1 MQSEKLPPREM
12 FPFQSRFFSVGQ
24 HKLHYVDEGSGPVV
38 LLLHSC
44 PFWIYEFR
52 ALIKDLRRDHRVIAI
67 DQIGFGLSDKPRN
80 FDYRIETHA
89 DHLERFTRELGL
101 KDITL
106 VMHGRGAAI
115 GMAVAIRRPE
125 DFNGIIM
132 LNAMSFSEYKLPWR
146 LQACRLK
153 WIGPKIVMNLRIFQ
167 RDFDKLPEAIRA
179 GYYFPFKTPG
189 DQEPVLHFIED
200 LPSAPEDSS
209 AQTMFEIE
217 SSLWLL
223 RDKPCCII
231 WAKHDWLY
239 GAKCLRH
246 WKKYFPEAEVHI
258 LKHSG
263 RYLLEDYP
271 ERLNDLIRDFLERN
285 RC

>member
-1 MQSEKLPPREM
+1 
-12 FPFQSRFFSVGQ
+12 
-24 HKLHYVDEGSGPVV
+24 VV

-44 PFWIYEFR
+44 PFWIFEFR
-52 ALIKDLRRDHRVIAI
+52 ELIKDLRRDHRVIAI

-89 DHLERFTRELGL
+89 DHLDRFTRELGL

-125 DFNGIIM
+125 DFKGIVM

-167 RDFDKLPEAIRA
+167 RDFDKLPEKIRA
-179 GYYFPFKTPG
+179 GYYYPFKTPR

-200 LPSAPEDSS
+200 LPSAPEDIS

-239 GAKCLRH
+239 TMANFKRWGQ
-246 WKKYFPEAEVHI
+246 YFPRADKHVISKAGRTLMEDAPEEICSHI
-258 LKHSG
+258 
-263 RYLLEDYP
+263 R
-271 ERLNDLIRDFLERN
+271 NFLEAN
-285 RC
+285 AL